1 MIEHAWAQPEL
12 PARSA
17 NDWKKEWDKTI
28 EGAKREGRVHVY
40 IGGWGAVLDAGEFQR
55 AYPFIKVTS
64 VMGRGGEIAKRIL
77 AERAALMESRLLPG
91 HRPGS
96 STGSAR

>member
-40 IGGWGAVLDAGEFQR
+40 IGGWGAVLDAGEFR
-55 AYPFIKVTS
+55 YLDLDSRPEWIDMKPIVNVFEEAF
-64 VMGRGGEIAKRIL
+64 GRKQKN
-77 AERAALMESRLLPG
+77 
-91 HRPGS
+91 
-96 STGSAR
+96 